1 MEIKEAYDIIREY
14 CLKHNRCVGCL
25 FYSNGECL
33 FEKGIIPCDWEE
45 NI

>member
-1 MEIKEAYDIIREY
+1 MEIKEAYDVIREY
-14 CLKHNRCVGCL
+14 CLKHNRCAG
-25 FYSNGECL
+25 YSNGECL